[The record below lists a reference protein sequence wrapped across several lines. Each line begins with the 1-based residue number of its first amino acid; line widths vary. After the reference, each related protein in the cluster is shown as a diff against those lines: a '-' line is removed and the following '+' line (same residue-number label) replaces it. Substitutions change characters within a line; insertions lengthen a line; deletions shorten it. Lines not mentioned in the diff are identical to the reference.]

1 MPQQLYNLL
10 EDGYRTF
17 HSVSRSQ
24 EDITIFGFI
33 PNGLKI
39 NKKAGLIGF
48 GNASKNYFTIWNL
61 ELAMAEV
68 QLMKIFNVD

>member
-1 MPQQLYNLL
+1 M
-10 EDGYRTF
+10 
-17 HSVSRSQ
+17 
-24 EDITIFGFI
+24 IFGFI

-48 GNASKNYFTIWNL
+48 GNASKNYFTTWNL